1 MIEIK
6 SYSLDVTIEAY
17 EECVFERFK
26 ELCGF
31 FEGTEVD
38 RDRLREAVLCFWEY
52 LSLLQV
58 RAVYSFFDANVF
70 ADNNIYIDKRVFSEI
85 LKSNVFKIVF
95 FAVSVDTGVYNVK
108 NSFLGNILKEF
119 YFDLTCNA
127 VIDISRKILKNIFED
142 FDFIK
147 NSAFFV
153 SRAFGPGF
161 FGIGPEEISYFFK
174 LIDCSKIGIYLNESG
189 VIYPEKSFVGFFVV
203 SENKIFIENDCESC
217 VGTKDG
223 CFFCGKRGF

>member
-1 MIEIK
+1 M
-6 SYSLDVTIEAY
+6 
-17 EECVFERFK
+17 
-26 ELCGF
+26 
-31 FEGTEVD
+31 
-38 RDRLREAVLCFWEY
+38 
-52 LSLLQV
+52 
-58 RAVYSFFDANVF
+58 
-70 ADNNIYIDKRVFSEI
+70 
-85 LKSNVFKIVF
+85 
-95 FAVSVDTGVYNVK
+95 
-108 NSFLGNILKEF
+108 
-119 YFDLTCNA
+119 TCNA

-174 LIDCSKIGIYLNESG
+174 LIDCRKIGLYLNESG